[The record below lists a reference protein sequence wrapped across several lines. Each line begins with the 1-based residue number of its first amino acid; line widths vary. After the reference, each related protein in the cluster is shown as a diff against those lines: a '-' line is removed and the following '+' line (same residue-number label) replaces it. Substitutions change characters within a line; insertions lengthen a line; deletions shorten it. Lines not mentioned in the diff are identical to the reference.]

1 MLYEPFCSLSV
12 NSQKKLKQLQDGL
25 HNLKEDDDPIG
36 KWLAGLGITGRL
48 RSLVI
53 EGARILVIIISLV
66 IMSCVLSCIRNSLER
81 VVAKAWVVQKGE
93 IVEGIMAQ
101 KGHNILLVANM
112 HNPYTAGTMMTLN
125 SP

>member
-1 MLYEPFCSLSV
+1 M
-12 NSQKKLKQLQDGL
+12 
-25 HNLKEDDDPIG
+25 KEDDDPIG
-36 KWLAGLGITGRL
+36 KWLAGLGITGQL

-53 EGARILVIIISLV
+53 EGARILVIIIGLV
-66 IMSCVLSCIRNSLER
+66 IMSCVLSCIRNSLEH

-93 IVEGIMAQ
+93 IIEGIMAQ

-112 HNPYTAGTMMTLN
+112 HSPYTAGRMMTLN